1 MAISHQRIAEYLQ
14 WSDPVDPDPNL
25 SAAERRVLEAVLT
38 GGDLE
43 AALAALPT
51 SYADSYKNGIRLR
64 TTFFNEGDIRVDV
77 TGGTIVSDGDGVH
90 ARYAPTND
98 RNGIYVGSAGA
109 GEENFR
115 AQSVTVNGAMMGGT
129 GANVHMAGGGQ
140 LVVSKT
146 GRTGATSGV
155 GVLADGPGDFHA
167 AVSGTV
173 DGDIWST
180 GAGALTLAVP
190 EGGVIMGAVR
200 DPAGPLTAG
209 SIGRLLYTSGATVTV
224 AATGARDH
232 GGRLALKLQFRAGAF
247 EVVRHGLG
255 T

>member
-43 AALAALPT
+43 AALAALSA
-51 SYADSYKNGIRLR
+51 SYANSCKNGIRPR

-90 ARYAPTND
+90 ARYALTND
-98 RNGIYVGSAGA
+98 RNGAIAVTVAEDARVSDERNGIYVGGAGA
-109 GEENFR
+109 EEENFR
-115 AQSVTVNGAMMGGT
+115 AQSVTVNGAVMGGT
-129 GANVHMAGGGQ
+129 GAGVHMAGGGQ
-140 LVVSKT
+140 LVVGKT
-146 GRTGATSGV
+146 GRIGATSGV

-173 DGDIWST
+173 H
-180 GAGALTLAVP
+180 
-190 EGGVIMGAVR
+190 
-200 DPAGPLTAG
+200 DPAGPLTVAG